1 MRLILVR
8 NTLHTCWP
16 GQGVEMTKNRYSDS
30 FPHPPFSQRNV
41 VVAVYESTTVWM
53 RAARNHFNDFFS
65 PSYCCQ
71 LCHTVK
77 ISRHIYS
84 IHHLLCL
91 FLLSSVVPW
100 IRWTFTGS
108 GTWQDDTGG
117 LSTSST
123 LPFKL
128 SRYSLTQNL
137 LNITSL
143 WWDQQIFRWKCTF
156 CSVCFKDIFCIS
168 SPKFLFL

>member
-1 MRLILVR
+1 MTKWLIIDTPIAFH
-8 NTLHTCWP
+8 TLHSVKGMLWLLF
-16 GQGVEMTKNRYSDS
+16 MN
-30 FPHPPFSQRNV
+30 PPQWECEQPETIIMN
-41 VVAVYESTTVWM
+41 
-53 RAARNHFNDFFS
+53 FF

-84 IHHLLCL
+84 IHHLLYL

-128 SRYSLTQNL
+128 SRYSLIQKL

-143 WWDQQIFRWKCTF
+143 WWDQQIFQWKCTF
-156 CSVCFKDIFCIS
+156 CSVCFKDIVCIS